1 TLIGSE
7 PDPAPRARRAGSSE
21 AKAVLTALAA
31 PPLQSHRLTRRRDLL
46 TPALW
51 ALFVGLLLIVGS
63 LLLKACAIGG
73 ANWPD
78 FLRFLLPDSC
88 SVTSSSASRG
98 VVTAEQEMRAA
109 EMDLLRAQARCQRE
123 CPAPAVIPQTPV
135 TPPVKGELA
144 PSGEAIA
151 NGVTSA
157 DLARGRL
164 DVTLGWAG
172 TSDLDLSVVCPD
184 GSTIDYSTPN
194 NCG

>member
-1 TLIGSE
+1 
-7 PDPAPRARRAGSSE
+7 
-21 AKAVLTALAA
+21 
-31 PPLQSHRLTRRRDLL
+31 
-46 TPALW
+46 
-51 ALFVGLLLIVGS
+51 
-63 LLLKACAIGG
+63 
-73 ANWPD
+73 
-78 FLRFLLPDSC
+78 
-88 SVTSSSASRG
+88 
-98 VVTAEQEMRAA
+98 
-109 EMDLLRAQARCQRE
+109 
-123 CPAPAVIPQTPV
+123 PV

-194 NCG
+194 NCGGALDYDRNSSAQTMSSTPIAHITWIQEPVVRGTYKVVVNLYSLRPGAILPVPYRVLIKRGEQILQEK